1 MFYPSDACGR
11 HFVLLEDA
19 VVVILDVVCAV
30 VPVARYHTRVPYTF
44 LLEVALHP
52 VSFRVHNLTSRCA
65 IRSRLPH
72 RRRLC
77 VGPNASASTSAST
90 STSSSR
96 RRRRR
101 YRFCATATGTALSI
115 ADCTR
120 SLKSEYKMDGGGDG
134 DGDGDGDS
142 DGDVSR

>member
-77 VGPNASASTSAST
+77 VGPNASASTSTSAST
-90 STSSSR
+90 SR
-96 RRRRR
+96 RRRRH
-101 YRFCATATGTALSI
+101 FCATATGTALSI